1 MRLSSLK
8 LSGFKSFADS
18 TTLHFKENRT
28 AVVGPNGCG
37 KSNVIDAIRWVMG
50 ESSARQLRGGS
61 MQDVIFT
68 GTAKRKPV
76 SVASVELRFDNTYGK
91 LGGSYNAYTEL
102 AVKRQVNRDGKSEY
116 FLNGTKALLLL
127 ERTHLIEIYPRR
139 GAIVSEMSAQ
149 QVRALFDISS
159 LLLGQIVQRIA
170 ETWRSYE
177 AESLQLLLDELGNQ
191 LKQGSI
197 EKFYDLIF
205 EGLARQHEMVG
216 NAYLMKFYQEL
227 LPSIRRSYFLTLNT
241 SRRELQESYDLF
253 KLVTDAVLIRKSQQ
267 ATLFMEDFC
276 RHLRNLV
283 LESLTRMKQIELAW
297 ARRSRR

>member
-1 MRLSSLK
+1 MQAHDTGSLSEQIAKHIS
-8 LSGFKSFADS
+8 
-18 TTLHFKENRT
+18 EQIVR
-28 AVVGPNGCG
+28 
-37 KSNVIDAIRWVMG
+37 G
-50 ESSARQLRGGS
+50 ELVEGERIQ
-61 MQDVIFT
+61 
-68 GTAKRKPV
+68 
-76 SVASVELRFDNTYGK
+76 ELRIAAELDVSR
-91 LGGSYNAYTEL
+91 GSVRE
-102 AVKRQVNRDGKSEY
+102 
-116 FLNGTKALLLL
+116 ALLLL

>member
-1 MRLSSLK
+1 MQAHDTGSLSEQIAKHIS
-8 LSGFKSFADS
+8 
-18 TTLHFKENRT
+18 EQ
-28 AVVGPNGCG
+28 
-37 KSNVIDAIRWVMG
+37 IIRG
-50 ESSARQLRGGS
+50 ELVEGERIQ
-61 MQDVIFT
+61 
-68 GTAKRKPV
+68 
-76 SVASVELRFDNTYGK
+76 ELRIVAELDVSR
-91 LGGSYNAYTEL
+91 GSVRE
-102 AVKRQVNRDGKSEY
+102 
-116 FLNGTKALLLL
+116 ALLLL